1 MGLMLC
7 SCMVFMCA
15 CAKADTAE
23 KLQQED
29 APAQISVTIGP
40 ESYDSADTPILIEK
54 NEEKKTMTFFNID
67 VGKKYTLDY
76 DGTTCFYDK
85 YGKPLTLSQIMIGD
99 IVDDP
104 VAQLLLAV
112 VIDRAVG
119 EVVEQAG
126 QDHVQVGDAQG
137 QVVLHGQAAQ
147 PADGEAEIHTGL
159 GRGQERAFRLEAV
172 EGARVFRN
180 DVRRED
186 GGDSVDV
193 LTHFVIAVG
202 HQGKNNG
209 RVPGIEPVGR
219 FVNGHDGGAPG
230 DHHQLCHGMD
240 VGGEGMVGHL
250 TDKHLFRALLIEST
264 HSLETSVFCCILCPA
279 CGTLYGMF

>member
-1 MGLMLC
+1 MAQVGH
-7 SCMVFMCA
+7 
-15 CAKADTAE
+15 AD
-23 KLQQED
+23 
-29 APAQISVTIGP
+29 AQSPGGAFQGDFLKGV
-40 ESYDSADTPILIEK
+40 
-54 NEEKKTMTFFNID
+54 
-67 VGKKYTLDY
+67 
-76 DGTTCFYDK
+76 
-85 YGKPLTLSQIMIGD
+85 IGD

-219 FVNGHDGGAPG
+219 FVNGHDGCAPG
-230 DHHQLCHGMD
+230 DHHQLRHEFLQRRSCHHS
-240 VGGEGMVGHL
+240 HL
-250 TDKHLFRALLIEST
+250 
-264 HSLETSVFCCILCPA
+264 
-279 CGTLYGMF
+279 